1 MTEIGQTAD
10 GLMITVTVTQDGISK
25 TSLCSSMHLVPDH
38 EARLKRLITQNSTA
52 AFLDTIQAQ
61 DISDG

>member
-1 MTEIGQTAD
+1 MTEIGNTAD
-10 GLMITVTVTQDGISK
+10 GEMITVKVTMDGISK
-25 TSLCSSMHLVPDH
+25 MSLCSSHHLIPDH
-38 EARLKRLITQNSTA
+38 EARLKRLISANSAA

>member
-10 GLMITVTVTQDGISK
+10 GAMIRITVTQDGISK

-38 EARLKRLITQNSTA
+38 EARLKRLITKDSAA

>member
-1 MTEIGQTAD
+1 MTEIGHTPD
-10 GLMITVTVTQDGISK
+10 GEMIKVTVTQDGISK

-38 EARLKRLITQNSTA
+38 EARLKRLIAQNSAA
-52 AFLDTIQAQ
+52 AFFDRSQ

>member
-1 MTEIGQTAD
+1 MTEIGNTSD
-10 GLMITVTVTQDGISK
+10 GEMITVKVTMDGITK
-25 TSLCSSMHLVPDH
+25 MSLCSSMHLVADH
-38 EARLKRLITQNSTA
+38 EARLKRLISANSAA